1 MTFDEGLEDRLS
13 ARVRPYAL
21 TGGRTRGTRQLPLET
36 LVRTTPEGRA
46 ALPRLQLEPRRV
58 VELCADPQSIA
69 EVSAHLAVPL
79 GVARVI
85 VGDLTGEGLLAA
97 SGAAEA
103 GGDDR
108 PDIKLLERVLD
119 GLQAL

>member
-1 MTFDEGLEDRLS
+1 MTSDGGWDDGLVT
-13 ARVRPYAL
+13 RVRPYAL
-21 TGGRTRGTRQLPLET
+21 TGGRTRGIRQLALET

-46 ALPRLQLEPRRV
+46 ALPRLQMESRRV
-58 VELCADPQSIA
+58 VELCADMQSIA
-69 EVSAHLAVPL
+69 EVSAHLSVPL

-97 SGAAEA
+97 SE
-103 GGDDR
+103 DPNPDSDR

>member
-1 MTFDEGLEDRLS
+1 MSEEAGWDDGLV

-21 TGGRTRGTRQLPLET
+21 TGGRTRGTKQLALET

-46 ALPRLQLEPRRV
+46 ALPRLQMEPRRV
-58 VELCADPQSIA
+58 LELCADLQSIA
-69 EVSAHLAVPL
+69 EVSAHLSVPL

-85 VGDLTGEGLLAA
+85 VGDLTGDGLLAA
-97 SGAAEA
+97 S
-103 GGDDR
+103 DDPNPNSDR